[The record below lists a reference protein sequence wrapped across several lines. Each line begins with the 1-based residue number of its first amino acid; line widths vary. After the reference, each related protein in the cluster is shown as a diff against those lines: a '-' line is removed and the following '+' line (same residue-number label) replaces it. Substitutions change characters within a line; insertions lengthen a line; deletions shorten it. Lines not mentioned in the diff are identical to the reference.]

1 PKEYVHYDL
10 HAWLFKNNPLGMF
23 APTNPDVNCEASDF
37 FSARKADQD
46 DAGAIERRGCLLLA
60 LSGHQLV
67 RCLLLTQSGHHPVMP
82 FPRCQGVGVAFLIR
96 FDAFA

>member
-1 PKEYVHYDL
+1 L
-10 HAWLFKNNPLGMF
+10 R
-23 APTNPDVNCEASDF
+23 F

-67 RCLLLTQSGHHPVMP
+67 RCLLLTQGGHHPVMP